1 MHKKKNK
8 GVQNNIQYK
17 LFVTQKAFRAL
28 RTN

>member
-1 MHKKKNK
+1 MHKKNK
-8 GVQNNIQYK
+8 GVQNIIQYK